1 MLCRQLTIYK
11 THFKIPRAKILAIML
26 PILIVIF
33 LNRISSRLSSS
44 YVDTSWMHHGYIML
58 IKVPPS
64 CWCEQNILY
73 VNSLKWGVVMAQLT
87 DRLSSNQRTI
97 VRIQSWAIFAV
108 PKIYFKR
115 KYKGR
120 GHCANTFK
128 GPQDSRRWRNHG
140 AMAATS
146 GRWSVTKDF

>member
-73 VNSLKWGVVMAQLT
+73 VNSLKWGVVMAQLFKWSDST
-87 DRLSSNQRTI
+87 PVIRGSNPSINSLSLSCFTKENRFGSIERIISLFVKFVSLSFLSYILIFCSN
-97 VRIQSWAIFAV
+97 
-108 PKIYFKR
+108 
-115 KYKGR
+115 
-120 GHCANTFK
+120 CAY
-128 GPQDSRRWRNHG
+128 
-140 AMAATS
+140 
-146 GRWSVTKDF
+146 